1 MDPYLFKRLWRRPW
15 LSVCSLVLSATLCFL
30 MGYLANYRENQQE
43 KLAKVK
49 EQYDVLCVV
58 TDRRGTR
65 SDSLR
70 MDGEVAQLIA
80 DTSETGLA
88 QYVRDLRITKE
99 FFYTS
104 PVMGVSEDI
113 FQPTLIGVNDPRCHP
128 LLDPEEGGEVTY
140 LTEDFYNQSEYVC
153 LISEQR
159 YLELERDTVKLFI
172 EDPFVDP
179 GLYDYLGSGM
189 VEMTIGG
196 YYAGSSDTVFI
207 SFDASQ
213 RLCDEVSKGLRSS
226 DSLCFFAADNEKL
239 PEIYEVSGK
248 VFGTVDPNAGDK
260 AFLQIAMTI
269 QDGQYR
275 AAVTA
280 LKQNITRTGYLLP
293 IVLLLGLGVGFL
305 ISFLFTRSER
315 RTYALMRTLGMTRW
329 RLFGSI
335 LREQLLLVALAV
347 GGALILTRE
356 LYYGGMYLLC
366 YAVGC
371 AACILRAIRVPPT
384 AILRDQE

>member
-15 LSVCSLVLSATLCFL
+15 LSLCSLVLSVTLCFL
-30 MGYLANYRENQQE
+30 MGYLSNYRKNQQE
-43 KLAKVK
+43 ELQKVK
-49 EQYDVLCVV
+49 EQYDVLCIV

-70 MDGEVAQLIA
+70 MSDQVAQLLA

-104 PVMGVSEDI
+104 PALGVTDDIFYPMVVGVS
-113 FQPTLIGVNDPRCHP
+113 DPRCSP

-140 LTEDFYNQSEYVC
+140 LVDDFYNQSEYVC
-153 LISEQR
+153 LISEQKYR
-159 YLELERDTVKLFI
+159 ELERDTVKLFL
-172 EDPFVDP
+172 EDPFIDP
-179 GLYDYLGSGM
+179 GFYDFFGSGM
-189 VEMTIGG
+189 VELTIGG

-213 RLCDEVSKGLRSS
+213 RLCDEISAELRSS
-226 DSLCFFAADNEKL
+226 DSLCFFAADNERL

-248 VFGTVDPNAGDK
+248 VFGTVDPNTSDK

-275 AAVTA
+275 ASVTA
-280 LKQNITRTGYLLP
+280 LEQNITRTGYLLP
-293 IVLLLGLGVGFL
+293 IVLMLGLGVGVL

-315 RTYALMRTLGMTRW
+315 RTYALMRTLGMTRG

-347 GGALILTRE
+347 LTATAVTRE
-356 LYYGGMYLLC
+356 PVYGGIYFLC
-366 YAVGC
+366 YGIGC
-371 AACILRAIRVPPT
+371 AACILRAIRIPPT